1 MTSQEN
7 SPNTN
12 SSYFGIRRI
21 VVAATLLIALIL
33 TVWFLVSRL
42 ELAAERNLLE
52 IVNSELEPGSELV
65 FGEFSLGLFPP
76 RITLNDVNLIHKEP
90 FEDQTPE
97 KPLDAIR
104 YFEVEHAELKG
115 ISLIRLLRGREWNLG
130 SLNIEGLL
138 LDVVPT
144 TTDRVT
150 DSSPL
155 ENPFPVIVSEA
166 NLQDSRFRIFPD
178 RSSDSPVFTAQEI
191 TLGLKNLKI
200 DDPDAPIYDY
210 FDEFLLEIGEMRQL
224 TDNGFYEL
232 TARDLKIDSTEKYAT
247 LQEFRSNPLLSA
259 YEITT
264 TLEHE
269 EDRFDITGGP
279 FLFKAFDVMRW
290 LESEDIVAGSVDL
303 QNLSIVI
310 IRDKTYPNA
319 PRSYRQLPHSQF
331 AELPFSV
338 QVDSIKWSDGYI
350 SYSEQYKEEDRKG
363 TIEFANVNL
372 TMLNLQNR
380 DEDEPIRVDANT
392 RFMDATE
399 MKAAFSF
406 YPGEMATHHIEA
418 EFSEME
424 LDKINN
430 PLENMGGASIREGY
444 LKSLVLDFTLD
455 EDKATGELV
464 MIYHDLEIRI
474 IDEETMEERTR
485 DRLVS
490 FFTNT
495 FAVRSDNTDDDPRK
509 ANVEFERDKERS
521 IFNYWWNSIKEG
533 LLDIAMR

>member
-1 MTSQEN
+1 MTSPEKSKN
-7 SPNTN
+7 PEHSRI
-12 SSYFGIRRI
+12 GVRKI
-21 VVAATLLIALIL
+21 VVAAVTVIALIL
-33 TVWFLVSRL
+33 TVWFLVSRV

-52 IVNSELEPGSELV
+52 LVNSELEPGSELV

-76 RITLNDVNLIHKEP
+76 RITLNEVNLIHKEP

-104 YFEVEHAELKG
+104 YFEVAHAELKG
-115 ISLIRLLRGREWNLG
+115 ISLFRLLSGREWNLG
-130 SLNIEGLL
+130 SLNVEGLL

-155 ENPFPVIVSEA
+155 ENPFPVIVNEA
-166 NLQDSRFRIFPD
+166 SLKDSRFRIFPD

-191 TLGLKNLKI
+191 NMGLKNLKI

-232 TARDLKIDSTEKYAT
+232 TARNLKIDSFEKYAS

-279 FLFKAFDVMRW
+279 FLFNDFDVMRW
-290 LESEDIVAGSVDL
+290 LESEDIVAESVDL

-319 PRSYRQLPHSQF
+319 PRSYRPLPLSQF

-338 QVDSIKWSDGYI
+338 QVDSIKWSDGFI
-350 SYSEQYKEEDRKG
+350 SYSEQYKEEERKG
-363 TIEFANVNL
+363 TIEFAEVNL

-380 DEDEPIRVDANT
+380 DESEPIRVDANT
-392 RFMDATE
+392 RFMDAADL
-399 MKAAFSF
+399 KAAFSF
-406 YPGEMATHHIEA
+406 YPGQMATHHIEA
-418 EFSEME
+418 QFSEMD

-430 PLENMGGASIREGY
+430 PLENMGGASIRDGH

-455 EDKATGELV
+455 EEKATGELV
-464 MIYHDLEIRI
+464 LIYHDLEIRI

-485 DRLVS
+485 DRIAS

-495 FAVRSDNTDDDPRK
+495 FAVRSENPEDDPRK
-509 ANVEFERDKERS
+509 ANIEFERDKERS
-521 IFNYWWNSIKEG
+521 IFNYWWNTIKEG

>member
-12 SSYFGIRRI
+12 SSHSGIRRI

-33 TVWFLVSRL
+33 TVWFLVSRI

-232 TARDLKIDSTEKYAT
+232 TARDLKIDSSEKYAS